1 MPATSPHRLS
11 SVDPIREGTSNDR
24 LYQRIARKIF
34 DQLNAGKFAIGDRL
48 PAERELSVEHGASRP
63 AVREALIALE
73 VQGFIEVRVGSG
85 AYICRLPGQGE
96 QPGFA
101 ITAFELTE
109 ARLMFEGEAAA
120 LAALHIT
127 EAQLDRLQSLV
138 RAMAAEN
145 LQAEVTEEADRD
157 FHLTIAA
164 ATRNAGVLRTIEDLW
179 HLRSTSPECA
189 LLHAKARNAKVRPV
203 VEEHAAIID
212 ALRARD
218 ANAARAA
225 MRAHLS
231 AVMDHLLFR
240 TEELAVEEV
249 RRSLASTRQR
259 YGVSPVA

>member
-1 MPATSPHRLS
+1 
-11 SVDPIREGTSNDR
+11 
-24 LYQRIARKIF
+24 
-34 DQLNAGKFAIGDRL
+34 
-48 PAERELSVEHGASRP
+48 
-63 AVREALIALE
+63 
-73 VQGFIEVRVGSG
+73 
-85 AYICRLPGQGE
+85 
-96 QPGFA
+96 
-101 ITAFELTE
+101 
-109 ARLMFEGEAAA
+109 
-120 LAALHIT
+120 
-127 EAQLDRLQSLV
+127 
-138 RAMAAEN
+138 
-145 LQAEVTEEADRD
+145 
-157 FHLTIAA
+157 
-164 ATRNAGVLRTIEDLW
+164 
-179 HLRSTSPECA
+179 